1 MKTWEKI
8 KTKLTNKFEWKIKY
22 ANRESKKERAMRGIL
37 TGIKKKWKDIIRDS
51 YTDREDIMDRKVSI
65 GDNVWN
71 FITIYNKGEGIEIF
85 DYLEV
90 NLPDLT
96 KQVMLIGGD
105 LSVRIGVEGSREEE
119 EEAGLRRSK
128 DKILNQGGRAL
139 LSLTERKGMFIL
151 NGICDGDEDGNWTYI
166 GPRRDSVIDFAI
178 VYTIG
183 EYLISRE
190 RIFMHR
196 KT

>member
-22 ANRESKKERAMRGIL
+22 AKRESKKGRAMGGIL
-37 TGIKKKWKDIIRDS
+37 TGLKKKWKDIIRDS

-71 FITIYNKGEGIEIF
+71 FITIYNKGGGIEIF

-128 DKILNQGGRAL
+128 DKILN
-139 LSLTERKGMFIL
+139 
-151 NGICDGDEDGNWTYI
+151 
-166 GPRRDSVIDFAI
+166 
-178 VYTIG
+178 
-183 EYLISRE
+183 
-190 RIFMHR
+190 H
-196 KT
+196 